1 MYIVMY
7 IYIYHHDASIVRY
20 YDCSSTHCGI
30 AMIQYMQQPCALL
43 LHNTCKYEC
52 YNIMIEL

>member
-1 MYIVMY
+1 MYIIMY
-7 IYIYHHDASIVRY
+7 KYYHLMLLLLRY
-20 YDCSSTHCGI
+20 YDCSSTHGI

-43 LHNTCKYEC
+43 LHNTCNYEC